1 MKNQDTVNQGR
12 GERGTEMDM
21 DWVYYGFVQEITW
34 SGSHSVFSVIHCRH
48 TSHFI
53 GFVRKKRLLYAV
65 GEGNEES
72 L

>member
-1 MKNQDTVNQGR
+1 
-12 GERGTEMDM
+12 MDM